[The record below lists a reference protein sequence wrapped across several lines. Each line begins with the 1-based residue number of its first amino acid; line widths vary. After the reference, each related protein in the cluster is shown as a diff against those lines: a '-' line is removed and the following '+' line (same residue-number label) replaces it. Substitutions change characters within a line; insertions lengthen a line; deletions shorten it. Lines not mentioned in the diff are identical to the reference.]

1 MKTDLVVLPS
11 GTDLN
16 GPLNRKGSSLA
27 ALLMGLVVLT
37 ASVHARAQC
46 STDDLDA
53 NGAPDVCP
61 AGSNYIG
68 GSNGKD
74 KLRGT
79 NGADCIFGFGGDDD
93 IDGRKGDDYICGG
106 SGDDKLKGG
115 DGNDQVY
122 AEGGDDKVDAGKGND
137 WISGGAGDDKIDGK
151 DGDDILM
158 GGAGNDILIGD
169 KGADTLSGE
178 DGNDTLE
185 GEDGNDALSGGAG
198 NDMLDGGNGTNSC
211 VEEIPGTSQRL
222 FNCSAVT
229 YASIAGLEVSR
240 RGDALT
246 VTWET
251 TTEVGAAAFRLWR
264 VEANGGLVLVGE
276 LAASPEGSPHGAS
289 YSVRDDVAPADG
301 KVEYLIEE
309 RTVSGGSVQYGPYKR
324 SVQWDSTRDQRSPAR
339 ARLGRTPHPV
349 VLRPRSRPANARTG
363 FGFASKSASL
373 PSAVELRVEQAGLV
387 QVEAS
392 ALADALATSR
402 DAVIA
407 LVRSGKLDL
416 RLRGESVAWH
426 AVDDGAAMRFVA
438 PEIDSPFSAHH
449 RYLVSFQE
457 GVTMERRTLV
467 ERPPAEP
474 HRFLDTKRL
483 EENVFSGP
491 SGAPDPRQ
499 DLFFW
504 HALSSEAQV
513 VIPVSLPALDGSGAQ
528 ELRVLV
534 HGATAHPDQPHRVE
548 LHWNEQSLGVFDLL
562 GRKRHTIRVPLAEMA
577 AGVENE
583 LIIEQHV
590 AGEAPPVLYVDA
602 VEVDYLRLAQAEG
615 SVFRFAGAEDGL
627 HSVTGLPSETVHL
640 YDVTTPA
647 APKYYGEALLSE
659 SGDLSFAVE
668 GSGLRFLAVPPGSI
682 SAPSLVQA
690 HAATNLRST
699 DRNVDYLII
708 SASHLLADAQA
719 LADYREADGYRVLL
733 LDVDDVYWA
742 FSDGEADPQA
752 IHDFLTFAWHHWDTA
767 PRFATL
773 VGKGS
778 FDYRD
783 LKGLGGNWLPPALAT
798 TDGGLF
804 PSDSMLGDL
813 DGEDGVPE
821 IAIGRLPI
829 ANGEELA
836 RILDAIESFEG
847 DHESMDALFAADD
860 SARDE
865 FAAAARLLADWVA
878 PERKQEIDLNI
889 EHLEA
894 ARDRLF
900 SMWQGPLGWVSYVGH
915 GGLDRLADE
924 GLLTQADVPELVE
937 LQSRPVVLS
946 WSCNI
951 LRFDIPGF
959 SSLGEDLLTKGASAG
974 IFSATGWSNH
984 VDSDALRRGFT
995 EAVFAS
1001 DAETIGEA
1009 MLRAHRAAGDE
1020 PVQLH
1025 QVYMLLGD
1033 PALRLRPAPAEP
1045 NLAAGP
1051 GNHSRPDDVTGEA
1064 ARVQDARPSSPYGC
1078 EIELSGRAGGPFG
1091 PAVLL
1096 LGLTLLIRRRRTS
1109 PKRRRCLH

>member
-1 MKTDLVVLPS
+1 MRADLVVLVYQ
-11 GTDLN
+11 TDSN
-16 GPLNRKGSSLA
+16 VSPKRRGSRLA
-27 ALLMGLVVLT
+27 ALIIGLVVLT
-37 ASVHARAQC
+37 GSLEAHAQC
-46 STDDLDA
+46 STADLNVD
-53 NGAPDVCP
+53 GVPDVCP
-61 AGSNYIG
+61 AGSNYID
-68 GSNGKD
+68 GSNANNRI
-74 KLRGT
+74 RGT
-79 NGADCIFGFGGDDD
+79 SGADCIFGSAGNDD
-93 IDGRKGDDYICGG
+93 IDGRNGDDYICGG
-106 SGDDKLKGG
+106 AGDDNLKGG
-115 DGNDQVY
+115 DGDDVVY
-122 AEGGDDKVDAGKGND
+122 GEAGDDDMEGGKGND
-137 WISGGAGDDKIDGK
+137 WVSGG
-151 DGDDILM
+151 DGDDVLKGKQDDDTLM
-158 GGAGNDILIGD
+158 GGDGNDTLIGD
-169 KGADTLSGE
+169 NGADTLSGE
-178 DGNDTLE
+178 DGNDTLQ
-185 GEDGNDALSGGAG
+185 GGPGNDALSGGPG
-198 NDMLDGGNGTNSC
+198 IDTLNGGPGTNSC
-211 VEEIPGTSQRL
+211 VEEVPGTSQRL
-222 FNCSAVT
+222 TNCSAVT
-229 YASIAGLEVSR
+229 YAAIARLDVTRE
-240 RGDALT
+240 GDALT

-264 VEANGGLVLVGE
+264 VVPNGGLVLVGE

-289 YSVRDDVAPADG
+289 YSLRDDVARTDG
-301 KVEYLIEE
+301 KLDYLIEE

-324 SVQWDSTRDQRSPAR
+324 SVRWDSSRDGLAR
-339 ARLGRTPHPV
+339 AGARLGRTPHPV
-349 VLRPRSRPANARTG
+349 VLRRHSRPANVRTQ
-363 FGFASKSASL
+363 FGFASKSAGL

-392 ALADALATSR
+392 ALADALATSS
-402 DAVIA
+402 DAAIA
-407 LVRSGKLDL
+407 LIRSGQLDL

-426 AVDDGAAMRFVA
+426 AVEDGAAMRFVA
-438 PEIDSPFSAHH
+438 SEIHSPFSSHH
-449 RYLVSFQE
+449 RYLVSLQE

-474 HRFLDTKRL
+474 HRFVDTKRF
-483 EENVFSGP
+483 EQNVFPGP

-504 HALSSEAQV
+504 HALSSNAEV
-513 VIPVSLPALDGSGAQ
+513 VIPVSLSALDGPSAQ

-548 LHWNEQSLGVFDLL
+548 LHWNGQSLGVFDLL
-562 GRKRHTIRVPLAEMA
+562 GRKRHTIRVSLAKMA

-602 VEVDYLRLAQAEG
+602 VEVDYPRLAQADG
-615 SVFRFAGAEDGL
+615 SVFRFAGAEDGV

-647 APKYYGEALLSE
+647 APKYYGEALVSE
-659 SGDLSFAVE
+659 SGDLRFAE
-668 GSGLRFLAVPPGSI
+668 QGSGLRFLAVAPGSI

-690 HAATNLRST
+690 HAATNLRAT

-733 LDVDDVYWA
+733 VDVDDVYWA
-742 FSDGEADPQA
+742 FSDGEADPNA
-752 IHDFLTFAWHHWDTA
+752 IRDFLRFAWQHWDTA

-778 FDYRD
+778 LDYRD
-783 LKGLGGNWLPPALAT
+783 LMGLGGNWLPPALAV

-804 PSDSMLGDL
+804 PSDSMFGDL
-813 DGEDGVPE
+813 VGDDGVPE
-821 IAIGRLPI
+821 IAMGRLPI
-829 ANGEELA
+829 SSGEELG
-836 RILDAIESFEG
+836 RILDATAAFEA

-860 SARDE
+860 SKRDE
-865 FAAAARLLADWVA
+865 FAAAGRILADWVA
-878 PERKQEIDLNI
+878 PERRQEIDLNH
-889 EHLEA
+889 ESLEA

-915 GGLDRLADE
+915 AGLDRLADE
-924 GLLTQADVPELVE
+924 GLLTQADVPGLAE
-937 LQSRPVVLS
+937 LQSSPVVLS
-946 WSCNI
+946 WSCNM

-959 SSLGEDLLTKGASAG
+959 ASLGEDLLTTGASAG

-1009 MLRAHRAAGDE
+1009 MLRAHRAAANE

-1033 PALRLRPAPAEP
+1033 PALRLRVTPPEP
-1045 NLAAGP
+1045 NPAVEAGNEP
-1051 GNHSRPDDVTGEA
+1051 PPNDVTGESG
-1064 ARVQDARPSSPYGC
+1064 RVPDAWPGSASGC
-1078 EIELSGRAGGPFG
+1078 EIKPSGRAGGPFG
-1091 PAVLL
+1091 PAVLA
-1096 LGLTLLIRRRRTS
+1096 LGLALLLRRRRAS
-1109 PKRRRCLH
+1109 RKRRRCLH

>member
-1 MKTDLVVLPS
+1 MDGV
-11 GTDLN
+11 
-16 GPLNRKGSSLA
+16 
-27 ALLMGLVVLT
+27 
-37 ASVHARAQC
+37 
-46 STDDLDA
+46 
-53 NGAPDVCP
+53 PDVCP

-68 GSNGKD
+68 GTNGKD

-79 NGADCIFGFGGDDD
+79 NGADCIFGFGGNDD

-106 SGDDKLKGG
+106 AGDDKLKGG
-115 DGNDQVY
+115 DGGDLVY
-122 AEGGDDKVDAGKGND
+122 GEAGDDDIDAGKGD
-137 WISGGAGDDKIDGK
+137 DLISGGDGNDLLKGK
-151 DGDDILM
+151 DGNDTLM
-158 GGAGNDILIGD
+158 GGAGNDTLIGD
-169 KGADTLSGE
+169 KGADMLSGE

-185 GEDGNDALSGGAG
+185 GGAGNDALSGGSG
-198 NDMLDGGNGTNSC
+198 TDTLDGGAGTNSC

-222 FNCSAVT
+222 ANCSAVT
-229 YASIAGLEVSR
+229 YAAVAGLEVSR
-240 RGDALT
+240 QGDALT

-264 VEANGGLVLVGE
+264 VEANGGLVFVGE

-289 YSVRDDVAPADG
+289 YSLRDDSAPADG
-301 KVEYLIEE
+301 PLEYLIEE

-324 SVQWDSTRDQRSPAR
+324 SVRWESARDGLSRAR

-349 VLRPRSRPANARTG
+349 MLRRRSRPANARTA
-363 FGFASKSASL
+363 FTFARKSAGL
-373 PSAVELRVEQAGLV
+373 VSAAELRVEQAGLV
-387 QVEAS
+387 EVDAS
-392 ALADALATSR
+392 ALADALETSR
-402 DAVIA
+402 DAVAA
-407 LVRSGKLDL
+407 LIRSGKIDL

-426 AVDDGAAMRFVA
+426 AVNDGAALRFVA
-438 PEIDSPFSAHH
+438 PNIDSPFARHH
-449 RYLVSFQE
+449 RYLVSLQE
-457 GVTMERRTLV
+457 GVTMEMRTLV
-467 ERPPAEP
+467 EHAPAEP
-474 HRFLDTKRL
+474 HRFLDTKRF
-483 EENVFSGP
+483 EENVFPGP

-504 HALSSEAQV
+504 HALSSEARA
-513 VIPVSLPALDGSGAQ
+513 VIPVSLPALDGAAAQ
-528 ELRVLV
+528 ELRVIV
-534 HGATAHPDQPHRVE
+534 HGATAHPEQPHRVE
-548 LHWNEQSLGVFDLL
+548 LHWNGQSLGVFDLL

-602 VEVDYLRLAQAEG
+602 VEVDYLRLAEADG
-615 SVFRFAGAEDGL
+615 PTFRFAGAEDGV
-627 HSVTGLPSETVHL
+627 HSVTDLPSETVHL

-659 SGDLSFAVE
+659 SGDLSFTAE
-668 GSGLRFLAVPPGSI
+668 GSGLRFLAAAPGSI

-699 DRNVDYLII
+699 DQNVDYLII

-719 LADYREADGYRVLL
+719 LAEYREADGYRVLL
-733 LDVDDVYWA
+733 VDVDDVYWA
-742 FSDGEADPQA
+742 FSDGEPDPKA
-752 IHDFLTFAWHHWDTA
+752 IRDFLRFAWQHWETA

-778 FDYRD
+778 LDYRD
-783 LKGLGGNWLPPALAT
+783 LMGLGGNWLPPALAT

-804 PSDSMLGDL
+804 PSDSMFGDL
-813 DGEDGVPE
+813 VGDDGVPE

-829 ANGEELA
+829 SSGEELG
-836 RILDAIESFEG
+836 RILDAIEAFEA

-860 SARDE
+860 SKGDE
-865 FAAAARLLADWVA
+865 FAAAGRLLADWVA
-878 PERKQEIDLNI
+878 PERRQEIDLNH
-889 EHLEA
+889 ENLEA

-924 GLLTQADVPELVE
+924 GLLTQADVPGLAE
-937 LQSRPVVLS
+937 LQSSPVVVS
-946 WSCNI
+946 WSCNM

-959 SSLGEDLLTKGASAG
+959 SSLGEDLLTKGTSAG
-974 IFSATGWSNH
+974 VFSATGWSNH
-984 VDSDALRRGFT
+984 VDADTLRSGFT

-1033 PALRLRPAPAEP
+1033 PALRLRVTPSEP
-1045 NLAAGP
+1045 NPAVDP
-1051 GNHSRPDDVTGEA
+1051 GNEPRPNDVTGESG
-1064 ARVQDARPSSPYGC
+1064 RVPGAWSGSASGC
-1078 EIELSGRAGGPFG
+1078 EIKPSGRSGGPFG

-1096 LGLTLLIRRRRTS
+1096 LGLALLIRRRRA
-1109 PKRRRCLH
+1109 